1 MKYGYRPDG
10 GGDSFWDMFFPW
22 TPVLDLI
29 VTGFALIGFVSSIVK
44 RHLNGAWLGIMC
56 LALMGATFLARDSLP
71 VIGLLWNP
79 RLLPFL
85 YLVRLLLMMVGIA
98 DTATFIVKGWQAREL
113 SSKATWVTGAVTSG
127 IVLVVV
133 LVCEL
138 FLFQQFPGGK
148 YVQKGDKN
156 VYTVEILG
164 WRPVTLSKTASD
176 AVSDGW
182 TRYNFNGYEGRPAYG
197 EYKALVDTMARL
209 GEDPAYGCGRALW
222 ENNGDTGAYG
232 TTMALMLLPHWTDGC
247 IASQE
252 GLFFEASGTTPYHFL
267 TAAAMSKNSSNPVR
281 ELRYADNNA
290 SVGVPMMQKLGIKY
304 LMVFTEAA
312 KSQADTRS
320 DLTLVAESGP
330 WKVYRVADAD
340 VVVPLTVQPVV
351 VNRRE
356 GDQRERNLEL
366 GTSWFQNPTEWAAM
380 PADDGPADWQ
390 RIDVQVDLNRR
401 VGNKPLEP
409 GRKVD
414 IVVPSQNIQPVAL
427 EPVTVS
433 GVDMGDQDLRF
444 SVSKPGVPV
453 LVKISYFPNWKVD
466 GALGPYRVAPNL
478 MVVVPT
484 GNEVYMH
491 YDASGI
497 DKGTWLLTLF
507 GIGLMF
513 LWRFRSGDVQ
523 HRTLHPF
530 ERPFDD
536 PDGTPDMVAPG
547 SFDETMVDTTIDP
560 LLGLPTGRD
569 DPPER
574 AGSV

>member
-1 MKYGYRPDG
+1 
-10 GGDSFWDMFFPW
+10 
-22 TPVLDLI
+22 
-29 VTGFALIGFVSSIVK
+29 
-44 RHLNGAWLGIMC
+44 
-56 LALMGATFLARDSLP
+56 
-71 VIGLLWNP
+71 
-79 RLLPFL
+79 
-85 YLVRLLLMMVGIA
+85 
-98 DTATFIVKGWQAREL
+98 
-113 SSKATWVTGAVTSG
+113 
-127 IVLVVV
+127 
-133 LVCEL
+133 
-138 FLFQQFPGGK
+138 
-148 YVQKGDKN
+148 
-156 VYTVEILG
+156 
-164 WRPVTLSKTASD
+164 
-176 AVSDGW
+176 
-182 TRYNFNGYEGRPAYG
+182 
-197 EYKALVDTMARL
+197 
-209 GEDPAYGCGRALW
+209 
-222 ENNGDTGAYG
+222 
-232 TTMALMLLPHWTDGC
+232 
-247 IASQE
+247 
-252 GLFFEASGTTPYHFL
+252 
-267 TAAAMSKNSSNPVR
+267 
-281 ELRYADNNA
+281 
-290 SVGVPMMQKLGIKY
+290 
-304 LMVFTEAA
+304 MVFTEAA

-320 DLTLVAESGP
+320 DLTMVAESGP
-330 WKVYRVADAD
+330 WKIYTVADSD

-351 VNRRE
+351 VNGRK

-366 GTSWFQNPTEWAAM
+366 GTSWFQNPTEWAAL
-380 PADDGPADWQ
+380 PADDGPDEWQ

-401 VGNKPLEP
+401 VGKEPLEP

-414 IVVPSQNIQPVAL
+414 IVVPSQNIEPVAL
-427 EPVTVS
+427 SPVTVS
-433 GVDMGDQDLRF
+433 KVDMGDQDLRF
-444 SVSKPGVPV
+444 A
-453 LVKISYFPNWKVD
+453 NWKVD